1 MEPNPCKKALIWIRG
16 WLTRRYFETKWM
28 YVNRSEFV
36 TGILEPFGF
45 KSVVMVFDLPLGRV
59 SEELIVK
66 LSAKS
71 VSTSPV

>member
-1 MEPNPCKKALIWIRG
+1 MEPNPLKKALIWARG

-28 YVNRSEFV
+28 YVNRSEPV

-45 KSVVMVFDLPLGRV
+45 KSVVIVFVLPLGRL
-59 SEELIVK
+59 SEDVIVK

-71 VSTSPV
+71 VSTFPV